1 MRANRALVVLA
12 LAVAA
17 VAHFV
22 AARMVRG
29 TPLLGAGGFAR
40 EMATIVGE
48 PATGGDAGGLPLRG
62 ELPLRISL
70 GDAER
75 APARAR
81 GPRAALDPGS
91 VRRPPQAGA
100 DWPGLPGHA
109 ERLAECAVALS
120 AEPGEE
126 RDAARVLP
134 PGLAAPF
141 AARAKTPSTMDLAAA
156 RDAVDLEVRAATR
169 PLPGRFRSGAAPSLA
184 RAAEAKRPSLGAD
197 DTRVDLRIDVAPLEL
212 PGDWPAPDQAIAAPE
227 VLIDVTAIS
236 AAAADE

>member
-17 VAHFV
+17 AAHLV

-40 EMATIVGE
+40 EMAAIVGG
-48 PATGGDAGGLPLRG
+48 PATEGDAGGP
-62 ELPLRISL
+62 PLRISL

-75 APARAR
+75 APTRAR
-81 GPRAALDPGS
+81 GPRAALDPGP

-120 AEPGEE
+120 SEPGEE

-134 PGLAAPF
+134 PGFTTPF
-141 AARAKTPSTMDLAAA
+141 ATRARTPSSMDLAAA
-156 RDAVDLEVRAATR
+156 RDAVELEVRAATR
-169 PLPGRFRSGAAPSLA
+169 PLPVRFRSGAAPSLA
-184 RAAEAKRPSLGAD
+184 RAAKAKRPSLGAGGV
-197 DTRVDLRIDVAPLEL
+197 RIDLRFDVAPLAP
-212 PGDWPAPDQAIAAPE
+212 PGDWPAADRAIQAPE
-227 VLIDVTAIS
+227 VFFDVTVVDAT
-236 AAAADE
+236 AVKVTTDDE